1 MELFTNR
8 DTKFL
13 FTGITAF
20 MVGFLLLSQIGI
32 WVFRDSC
39 IPFISVLSVIEKSKG
54 NDLSKLLFAFGIF
67 TSSID

>member
-20 MVGFLLLSQIGI
+20 IVGFLLLSQIGI

-39 IPFISVLSVIEKSKG
+39 IPFISVLSVSVVSE
-54 NDLSKLLFAFGIF
+54 
-67 TSSID
+67 TQ